1 MLQSESV
8 SVNGG
13 DLAIGLYGAQ
23 PFSQEIDVIV
33 KVAALD
39 RVIAPDSCHQEIT
52 GQFKRQLLPG
62 LFRECALYPDAH
74 RRQLFLHRQLFQR
87 HEGLFVQRPQEV
99 SRARMD

>member
-23 PFSQEIDVIV
+23 PLSQEVDVIV

-39 RVIAPDSCHQEIT
+39 RVIAPDSRHQEIA
-52 GQFKRQLLPG
+52 GQYAIRVLQELSEQGSL
-62 LFRECALYPDAH
+62 ALA
-74 RRQLFLHRQLFQR
+74 QR
-87 HEGLFVQRPQEV
+87 
-99 SRARMD
+99 A